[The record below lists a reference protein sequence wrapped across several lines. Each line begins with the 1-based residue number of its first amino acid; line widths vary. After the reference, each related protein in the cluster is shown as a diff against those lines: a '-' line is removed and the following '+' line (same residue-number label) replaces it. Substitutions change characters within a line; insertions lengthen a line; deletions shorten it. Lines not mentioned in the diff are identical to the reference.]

1 MQNGDGNDIRS
12 DVEDN
17 RSILKKIQLLV
28 PGFSGYREKEDIRI
42 ADQLLRSQV
51 SGIFH
56 NCIGILGNMR
66 QSLSQC
72 FKMPN
77 LMGIADLISLLQALD
92 GDILHAEQGYSG
104 FAAPIKIR
112 DSNLDRMYD
121 FDFSF
126 INSGHEIANLL
137 GTNTDPCS
145 MDDKELSSILARSKS
160 LALQCRESWSHR
172 LEEIE
177 KIRVK

>member
-1 MQNGDGNDIRS
+1 MQNGDSHDIRN

-17 RSILKKIQLLV
+17 RSILKKIQILV
-28 PGFSGYREKEDIRI
+28 PGFSGYRQKEDIRI

-56 NCIGILGNMR
+56 NCIDIMLNMR

-72 FKMPN
+72 FKMSN
-77 LMGIADLISLLQALD
+77 FMGLADLISILQSTD

-104 FAAPIKIR
+104 FAAPIKINE
-112 DSNLDRMYD
+112 SNLDRIYD

-126 INSGHEIANLL
+126 INSGQEIGNLL
-137 GTNTDPCS
+137 ETITDPCS
-145 MDDKELSSILARSKS
+145 MDDQELSSLLAKSKS
-160 LALQCRESWSHR
+160 LVLQCRESWSHR